1 MIRINLLPAEEAQ
14 AAAGRRQELFTGVLA
29 VLSVVLIMTLAH
41 MWQWVRLAEAT
52 RELNRLTQELVALQ
66 GPYATVQKIEAQK
79 RELREK
85 LKVIGELET
94 KRRGPVRALE
104 DLSSATPDK
113 LWLTEFADTGG
124 TLKISGLGV
133 DEQTVADFMRR
144 LAASP
149 YFRAVDL
156 DETSLV
162 DQDGVKQKKF
172 VLKGELDYLGPSSPP
187 AAAPAPAAGGG
198 K

>member
-79 RELREK
+79 RELRE
-85 LKVIGELET
+85 
-94 KRRGPVRALE
+94 
-104 DLSSATPDK
+104 
-113 LWLTEFADTGG
+113 
-124 TLKISGLGV
+124 
-133 DEQTVADFMRR
+133 
-144 LAASP
+144 
-149 YFRAVDL
+149 
-156 DETSLV
+156 
-162 DQDGVKQKKF
+162 
-172 VLKGELDYLGPSSPP
+172 
-187 AAAPAPAAGGG
+187 
-198 K
+198 

>member
-1 MIRINLLPAEEAQ
+1 
-14 AAAGRRQELFTGVLA
+14 
-29 VLSVVLIMTLAH
+29 
-41 MWQWVRLAEAT
+41 VRLAEAT